1 MTAHRIVVPGQTER
15 AADPCCT
22 ASSAP
27 SSSRGLRSSGTVRSI
42 AHDEPQC
49 RVSEPTRRAGRSP
62 ADRDRTAS
70 SPPAHPPAAP
80 WTRCPCH
87 PVADRC
93 HGTIENLGVREP
105 RRARRTARRARSARP
120 STPCSRRRSRVI
132 STRNGPSASASTEPT
147 RCTLTR
153 TSVRSYSTAKAA
165 RPGPARRSEARRRV
179 PTDRDE
185 LLPQPWKNR
194 PGDRTGARARHMSP
208 WRTLSD
214 AGSASIRPAP
224 RTACARWSAHWHR
237 ENDGGVRHCGGGWT
251 SRRDPR
257 GPQIRAEHLVPDPI
271 RRHPPFDQRGADV
284 AHKWQRAAREDLD
297 VVG

>member
-1 MTAHRIVVPGQTER
+1 MPVP
-15 AADPCCT
+15 
-22 ASSAP
+22 
-27 SSSRGLRSSGTVRSI
+27 
-42 AHDEPQC
+42 
-49 RVSEPTRRAGRSP
+49 
-62 ADRDRTAS
+62 
-70 SPPAHPPAAP
+70 
-80 WTRCPCH
+80 
-87 PVADRC
+87 PVADRR

-194 PGDRTGARARHMSP
+194 PGDRTGARASCVALAHPKRRGFGLDPASAEDGLRAMVRALAP
-208 WRTLSD
+208 GKRWRRPTLRRRLD
-214 AGSASIRPAP
+214 LTPGSARPTNPGRTPRTGSDSPAPPVRPA
-224 RTACARWSAHWHR
+224 R
-237 ENDGGVRHCGGGWT
+237 CG
-251 SRRDPR
+251 
-257 GPQIRAEHLVPDPI
+257 
-271 RRHPPFDQRGADV
+271 RGA
-284 AHKWQRAAREDLD
+284 
-297 VVG
+297 